1 MRYMKRL
8 SIDNRAGVGAQGQR
22 SSRDPA
28 TSNMPNGTARHRRH
42 AAIGVSGSVGGNAV
56 SGLTD
61 RDVNEIVDLF
71 ALFANPTRLRLLL
84 ALTRFEPRILT
95 TSRKPD
101 LSPPHELCVCD
112 LAVAAHASESMTS
125 HQLRILRDAGIVAQR
140 RSGRHVFYRVS
151 SRSIAHLLRDA
162 LDHIA
167 ERNGGF

>member
-28 TSNMPNGTARHRRH
+28 TSNMPNGTARRCDD
-42 AAIGVSGSVGGNAV
+42 AIGVSGSMGGNAG
-56 SGLTD
+56 SGLTHP
-61 RDVNEIVDLF
+61 DVSKIVDLF

-95 TSRKPD
+95 ASRKPD

>member
-1 MRYMKRL
+1 MQYMKRL
-8 SIDNRAGVGAQGQR
+8 SIDNHAGVGAQGQR
-22 SSRDPA
+22 SAGGRA
-28 TSNMPNGTARHRRH
+28 TSTMPNGTARRRRH
-42 AAIGVSGSVGGNAV
+42 DAIGVSDSMGGNAG
-56 SGLTD
+56 SGLTHP
-61 RDVNEIVDLF
+61 DVSKIVDLF

-84 ALTRFEPRILT
+84 ALTRFEPGILT
-95 TSRKPD
+95 ASQKPD
-101 LSPPHELCVCD
+101 LSPPRELCVCD